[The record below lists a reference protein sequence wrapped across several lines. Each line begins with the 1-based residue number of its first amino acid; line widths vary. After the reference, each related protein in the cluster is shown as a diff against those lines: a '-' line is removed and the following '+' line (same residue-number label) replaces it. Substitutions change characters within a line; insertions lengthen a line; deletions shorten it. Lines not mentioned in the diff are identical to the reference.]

1 MKLSQM
7 ELKPMHCVVYTK
19 DGNVAKTFK
28 QEQMEK
34 IIAKKSTDEYVI
46 IYYPN
51 DDMRKE
57 VLTAMQLDGDKVKL
71 EGIKVL
77 TLIEKLTNID
87 LGLES
92 GELTLNEALD
102 IINNPNPVLQT
113 VSQIVNQ
120 IFMTLLSNQLDIMQ
134 GLAQLPEEVKQ
145 PLLDEI
151 VNKGKRDEEAKRQAQ
166 IDALMEEQRKQQEE
180 FEAKIKALRGE

>member
-1 MKLSQM
+1 
-7 ELKPMHCVVYTK
+7 
-19 DGNVAKTFK
+19 
-28 QEQMEK
+28 
-34 IIAKKSTDEYVI
+34 
-46 IYYPN
+46 
-51 DDMRKE
+51 MRKE
-57 VLTAMQLDGDKVKL
+57 ILTAMQLDGDKVKL

-92 GELTLNEALD
+92 GELTLDEALD
-102 IINNPNPVLQT
+102 IINNPNPVLQK